1 MPRALLLM
9 TTATYRAKAFLE
21 AAARLG
27 VRAAVG
33 TDRPDVLGKLNPGGS
48 LALDFLQP
56 EGQVEAIA
64 AFAEQYP
71 LDAVVPIDDD
81 TVILGALAAR
91 KLGLPFHPPEAA
103 RATRSK
109 YQLRQVLS
117 EEGLPAPA
125 FRLLSIEEDPAKL
138 ARAVSYPCVLKP
150 TFLSASRGVIRAND
164 EAEFQAAFRRVAAI
178 LREPATAGRGGAEA
192 GMILAEDYIAG
203 AEVALEGLMIRGELH
218 ALALFD
224 KPDPLEGPFFEE
236 TIYVTPSR
244 LPRERQEEILR
255 QAGRAAR
262 ALGLREGPVHAEF
275 RLNERGVWPL
285 DIAGRSIGG
294 RCSEALSFGEGLPL
308 EVLILCQALGVA
320 PPSLEREGRA
330 SGVMMI
336 PIPAAGVLRGVEGKE
351 EALAVPGVT
360 GVEIA
365 IHPGG
370 WVVPLPEGEKYL
382 GFLFAKGG
390 TPAEAEAALR
400 EAHRRLRF
408 RIEPEGGNRDP
419 KT

>member
-33 TDRPDVLGKLNPGGS
+33 TDRPDVLGSLNPGGA
-48 LALDFLQP
+48 LTLDFLKP
-56 EGQVEAIA
+56 EAEFSKVAQ
-64 AFAEQYP
+64 FAEAYP

-81 TVILGALAAR
+81 TVILGALAAER
-91 KLGLPFHPPEAA
+91 LGLPFHPPEAA

-117 EEGLPAPA
+117 EEGLPSPA
-125 FRLLSIEEDPAKL
+125 FRLLAAEEDPARL
-138 ARAVSYPCVLKP
+138 ARTVGYPCVLKP
-150 TFLSASRGVIRAND
+150 TFLSASRGVIRADD

-178 LREPATAGRGGAEA
+178 LKEPAAAERGGAEA
-192 GMILAEDYIAG
+192 GMILAEDYIPG

-218 ALALFD
+218 TLALFD
-224 KPDPLEGPFFEE
+224 KPDPMEGPFFEE

-244 LPRERQEEILR
+244 LPRERQDEILR

-275 RLNERGVWPL
+275 RLNEKGVWPL

-294 RCSEALSFGEGLPL
+294 RCAEALSFGEGLPL

-320 PPSLEREGRA
+320 PPSLEREGEA

-336 PIPAAGVLRGVEGKE
+336 PIPGAGVLRGVEGKE

-360 GVEIA
+360 AVEIA

-370 WVVPLPEGEKYL
+370 RVAPLPEGERYL
-382 GFLFAKGG
+382 GFIFAKAG
-390 TPAEAEAALR
+390 TPGEAEAALR
-400 EAHRRLRF
+400 RAHACLRF
-408 RIEPEGGNRDP
+408 RIEPE
-419 KT
+419 

>member
-9 TTATYRAKAFLE
+9 TTATYRARAFIE
-21 AAARLG
+21 AAGRLG
-27 VRAAVG
+27 VKVAVG
-33 TDRPDVLGKLNPGGS
+33 TDRPDILEKLNPGGA
-48 LALDFLQP
+48 LALDFLKP
-56 EGQVEAIA
+56 EAEFPKVAR
-64 AFAEQYP
+64 FAEAYP

-81 TVILGALAAR
+81 TVILGALAAQR
-91 KLGLPFHPPEAA
+91 LGLPFHPPEAA

-117 EEGLPAPA
+117 EEGLPSPA
-125 FRLLSIEEDPAKL
+125 FRLLAAEEDPAKL
-138 ARAVSYPCVLKP
+138 SRTVGYPCVLKP
-150 TFLSASRGVIRAND
+150 TFLSASRGVIRADD
-164 EAEFQAAFRRVAAI
+164 EAEFQAAFQRVAAI
-178 LREPATAGRGGAEA
+178 LKEPAAAERGGAEA
-192 GMILAEDYIAG
+192 GMILAEDYIPG

-218 ALALFD
+218 TLALFD

-244 LPRERQEEILR
+244 LPRERQEEIIR

-275 RLNERGVWPL
+275 RLNEKGVWPL

-294 RCSEALSFGEGLPL
+294 RCAEALSFGEGLPL

-320 PPSLEREGRA
+320 PPSLEREEEA

-336 PIPAAGVLRGVEGKE
+336 PIPGAGVLRGVEGKE

-360 GVEIA
+360 AVEIA

-370 WVVPLPEGEKYL
+370 RVAPLPEGERYL
-382 GFLFAKGG
+382 GFIFAKAG
-390 TPAEAEAALR
+390 TPGEAEEALR
-400 EAHRRLRF
+400 QAHACLRF
-408 RIEPEGGNRDP
+408 RIEPE
-419 KT
+419 

>member
-1 MPRALLLM
+1 
-9 TTATYRAKAFLE
+9 
-21 AAARLG
+21 
-27 VRAAVG
+27 VG
-33 TDRPDVLGKLNPGGS
+33 
-48 LALDFLQP
+48 
-56 EGQVEAIA
+56 AIA

-71 LDAVVPIDDD
+71 LDAVVPVDDD
-81 TVILGALAAR
+81 TVILGALAAER
-91 KLGLPFHPPEAA
+91 LGLPFHPPGAA

-117 EEGLPAPA
+117 EEGLPSPT
-125 FRLLSIEEDPAKL
+125 FRLLSIEEDPARL
-138 ARAVSYPCVLKP
+138 ARTVGYPCVLKP
-150 TFLSASRGVIRAND
+150 TFLSASRGVIRADD
-164 EAEFQAAFRRVAAI
+164 EAEFQAAFRRIAAI
-178 LREPATAGRGGAEA
+178 LREPATAERGGAEA
-192 GMILAEDYIAG
+192 GMILVEDYIPG
-203 AEVALEGLMIRGELH
+203 TEVALEGLMIRGELH
-218 ALALFD
+218 VLALFD
-224 KPDPLEGPFFEE
+224 KPDPMEGPFFEE

-244 LPRERQEEILR
+244 LPRETQAEVLR

-320 PPSLEREGRA
+320 PPSLERAGEA

-336 PIPAAGVLRGVEGKE
+336 PIPGAGVLRGVEGKA

-360 GVEIA
+360 AVEIA

-370 WVVPLPEGEKYL
+370 RVAPLPEGERYL
-382 GFLFAKGG
+382 GFIFAKAG
-390 TPAEAEAALR
+390 TPGEAEAALR
-400 EAHRRLRF
+400 QAHARLRF
-408 RIEPEGGNRDP
+408 RIEAEESAS
-419 KT
+419 

>member
-1 MPRALLLM
+1 MTRALLLM
-9 TTATYRAKAFLE
+9 TTATYRAKAFIE
-21 AAARLG
+21 AAARLR

-33 TDRPDVLGKLNPGGS
+33 TDRPDVLEKLNPGGA
-48 LALDFLQP
+48 LALDFLKP
-56 EGQVEAIA
+56 ESQVQAIA

-71 LDAVVPIDDD
+71 LDAIVPVDDD
-81 TVILGALAAR
+81 TVVLGALAAKR
-91 KLGLPFHPPEAA
+91 LGLPCHPPEAA

-117 EEGLPAPA
+117 EEGLPSPA
-125 FRLLSIEEDPAKL
+125 FRLLSIDEDPARL
-138 ARAVSYPCVLKP
+138 AQAIGYPCVLKP
-150 TFLSASRGVIRAND
+150 TFLSASRGVIRAGN
-164 EAEFQAAFRRVAAI
+164 EAEFRAAFRRVAAM
-178 LREPATAGRGGAEA
+178 LREPGTAGRGGAEA
-192 GMILAEDYIAG
+192 GMILAEDYIPG

-244 LPRERQEEILR
+244 LPRETQRAIIA

-262 ALGLREGPVHAEF
+262 VLGLREGPVHAEF
-275 RLNERGVWPL
+275 RLNEKGVWPL

-320 PPSLEREGRA
+320 PPSLEREGEA

-336 PIPAAGVLRGVEGKE
+336 PIPGAGVLRGVEGKE

-365 IHPGG
+365 IHLGG
-370 WVVPLPEGEKYL
+370 RVVPLPEGEKYL
-382 GFLFAKGG
+382 GFIFAKAG
-390 TPAEAEAALR
+390 TPGEAEAALR
-400 EAHRRLRF
+400 GAHARLRF
-408 RIEPEGGNRDP
+408 RIEPEGSGS
-419 KT
+419 